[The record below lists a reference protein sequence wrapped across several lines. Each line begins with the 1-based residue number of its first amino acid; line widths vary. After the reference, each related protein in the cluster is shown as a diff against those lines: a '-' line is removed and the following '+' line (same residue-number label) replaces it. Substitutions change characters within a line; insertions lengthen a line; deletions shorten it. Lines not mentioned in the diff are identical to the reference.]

1 MKKILSVRVDE
12 DIFEMLNGYANELNK
27 TKTFI
32 IEKALENYFD
42 KLDEMIADKRIDNL
56 KSGKSSVVSMEEVLK
71 KAGIDV

>member
-12 DIFEMLNGYANELNK
+12 DIFEILNEYANELNK

-56 KSGKSSVVSMEEVLK
+56 KNGKSTVVSMEEVLK